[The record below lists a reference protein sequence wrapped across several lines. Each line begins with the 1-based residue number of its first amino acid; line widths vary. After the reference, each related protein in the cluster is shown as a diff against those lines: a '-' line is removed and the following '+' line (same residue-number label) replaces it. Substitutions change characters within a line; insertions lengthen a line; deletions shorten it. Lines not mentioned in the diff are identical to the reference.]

1 MDVNIYTITSAKSP
15 KVHVASV
22 IYTLETQT
30 SKGPADVT
38 REEQVEATANEA
50 AMIAVVK
57 ALEHIHAPCT
67 LHIYTESR
75 FVASGIGWMDGWK
88 ENDWKTVKGQEVKHK
103 ELWQQL
109 DELLQGHEVHIHCKE
124 KHSFRKWMQTE
135 ISKKERKKHV

>member
-15 KVHVASV
+15 KRQSARI

-38 REEQVEATANEA
+38 REERVEATANEA
-50 AMIAVVK
+50 ALLAIIK
-57 ALEHIHAPCT
+57 ALGHSKAPCV
-67 LHIYTESR
+67 LHIYTESQ
-75 FVASGIGWMDGWK
+75 FVASGIDWMAGWK
-88 ENDWKTVKGQEVKHK
+88 ENGWKTAKGKEVKNK
-103 ELWQQL
+103 DLWQQL
-109 DELLQGHEVHIHCKE
+109 DELLQGHEVHLHCKE

>member
-50 AMIAVVK
+50 AMLAIIK

>member
-50 AMIAVVK
+50 AMLAVIK

-75 FVASGIGWMDGWK
+75 FVASGIGWVGGG
-88 ENDWKTVKGQEVKHK
+88 EE
-103 ELWQQL
+103 
-109 DELLQGHEVHIHCKE
+109 
-124 KHSFRKWMQTE
+124 HSFRKWMQTE
-135 ISKKERKKHV
+135 VERKRGKRYV

>member
-15 KVHVASV
+15 KSHVAMV

-50 AMIAVVK
+50 ALLAVIK

-75 FVASGIGWMDGWK
+75 FVASGIGWLGGWK
-88 ENDWKTVKGQEVKHK
+88 ENDWKTVKGKEVKHK

-109 DELLQGHEVHIHCKE
+109 DKLLQEHEVHIHCQE
-124 KHSFRKWMQTE
+124 EHSFRKWMQTE
-135 ISKKERKKHV
+135 VERKRGKRYV

>member
-50 AMIAVVK
+50 AMLAIIK

-109 DELLQGHEVHIHCKE
+109 DKLLQGHEVHIHCKE

>member
-15 KVHVASV
+15 KVHVARV

-38 REEQVEATANEA
+38 REEQVEATPNEA
-50 AMIAVVK
+50 AMIAIIK

-88 ENDWKTVKGQEVKHK
+88 ENGWKTVKGQEVKHK

-109 DELLQGHEVHIHCKE
+109 DGLLRGHEVHIQCQE
-124 KHSFRKWMQTE
+124 DHSFRKWMLME
-135 ISKKERKKHV
+135 VERKRGKRYV

>member
-38 REEQVEATANEA
+38 RKEQVEATANEA
-50 AMIAVVK
+50 ALLAVIK
-57 ALEHIHAPCT
+57 ALEHIKAPCT

-88 ENDWKTVKGQEVKHK
+88 ENGWKTVKGREVKHK
-103 ELWQQL
+103 DLWQQL
-109 DELLQGHEVHIHCKE
+109 DGLLQEHEVHIHCQE
-124 KHSFRKWMQTE
+124 EHSFRKWMQTE
-135 ISKKERKKHV
+135 VERKRGKRYV

>member
-15 KVHVASV
+15 KSHVAMV

-50 AMIAVVK
+50 ALLAVIK
-57 ALEHIHAPCT
+57 ALEHIKAPCT

-75 FVASGIGWMDGWK
+75 FVTSGIGWMTGWK
-88 ENDWKTVKGQEVKHK
+88 ENGWKTVKGQEVKHK

-109 DELLQGHEVHIHCKE
+109 DELLQEHEVHIHCQE
-124 KHSFRKWMQTE
+124 EHSFRKWMQME
-135 ISKKERKKHV
+135 VERKRGKRYV